1 MTRLF
6 GTDGVRGVANR
17 ELTPDLAFK
26 LGWAG
31 SRVLTGT
38 CCHQPTILVGQ
49 DGRLS
54 CDMLESALVAGICSA
69 GAHAMVAGVVPTPGI
84 AYLCRTYQ
92 CDAGVMISASHNSYE
107 FNGIKFF
114 NQDGYKLPDEIEDQI
129 ETLIHDYDNQS
140 ADPLIGDKIGRRI
153 SQKQAADDY
162 CQFLKEEM
170 GLDLSGVKLALDCAN
185 GASSAIAPRLFRSLG
200 AEVVAIGNLPDGINI
215 NDGCG
220 SLHLDQL
227 ASIVCQNQCD
237 LGLAFDGDA
246 DRMLAVDESGVIVD
260 GDVIMAIIA
269 SDMKDRHEL
278 KHDTLVA
285 TVMSNLGLDKMAQ
298 KKGINLVKT
307 QVGDRYVL
315 EEMLRSGYSVGG
327 EQSGHIIL
335 LDHATTG
342 DGILSAL
349 RLLHALNNQQMRL
362 KEASQIMTV
371 LPQVL
376 KKAHVSN
383 GDKPRVMQDEMIQNE
398 IEQIRET
405 LADRGRVLVRPSGTE
420 PIIRVMIE
428 GEDIGAIEQ
437 MADHLSS
444 VITKRFNS

>member
-1 MTRLF
+1 
-6 GTDGVRGVANR
+6 
-17 ELTPDLAFK
+17 
-26 LGWAG
+26 
-31 SRVLTGT
+31 
-38 CCHQPTILVGQ
+38 
-49 DGRLS
+49 
-54 CDMLESALVAGICSA
+54 
-69 GAHAMVAGVVPTPGI
+69 
-84 AYLCRTYQ
+84 
-92 CDAGVMISASHNSYE
+92 
-107 FNGIKFF
+107 
-114 NQDGYKLPDEIEDQI
+114 
-129 ETLIHDYDNQS
+129 
-140 ADPLIGDKIGRRI
+140 
-153 SQKQAADDY
+153 
-162 CQFLKEEM
+162 
-170 GLDLSGVKLALDCAN
+170 
-185 GASSAIAPRLFRSLG
+185 
-200 AEVVAIGNLPDGINI
+200 
-215 NDGCG
+215 
-220 SLHLDQL
+220 
-227 ASIVCQNQCD
+227 
-237 LGLAFDGDA
+237 
-246 DRMLAVDESGVIVD
+246 
-260 GDVIMAIIA
+260 
-269 SDMKDRHEL
+269 
-278 KHDTLVA
+278 
-285 TVMSNLGLDKMAQ
+285 
-298 KKGINLVKT
+298 
-307 QVGDRYVL
+307 
-315 EEMLRSGYSVGG
+315 MLRSGYSVGG